1 MNPLFFQRL
10 SKPTVAA
17 VFTAAI
23 LGAQQS
29 TPTHSPDATAAPPV
43 VAKRQPPS
51 GGTSTI
57 RKQLAIPSATDLQQT
72 MAILQ
77 TAGPG
82 SVPDLQNLP
91 NTPSPLGAAPVLS
104 GGSQSALP
112 KDFHPRHD
120 VALPAL
126 GKVAVAL
133 NDAWVNSSD
142 APSMGKDGRVIYT
155 YGSGLPLIV
164 CEPLRIT
171 TIELQP
177 GEKFTSEPEIAD
189 SVRWMSSPSVA
200 GSGDAAQTLIL
211 LKPKYAGLD
220 TNLVLTTDRRIY
232 YLRLVSKPDEYLA
245 RVAFTYPDD
254 QRSAEWRK
262 YQADQKRY
270 EEEHRQ
276 KEAVARTTQNETNIT
291 MGYRFKGPRTYFQPV
306 SAYDDG
312 TFTYIQLPDQVKNY
326 GAPVLMIKGPNGL
339 EPVAYDARGTT
350 YVVHR
355 LFYKAAL
362 VSGTGKHAK
371 VVYIISPRGEIDHTS
386 AKTKQGGAGTSQPG
400 A

>member
-1 MNPLFFQRL
+1 MIPFFQQRL
-10 SKPTVAA
+10 SNPVVAA
-17 VFTAAI
+17 VFTTAT
-23 LGAQQS
+23 LFGQQPQS
-29 TPTHSPDATAAPPV
+29 GHNVDSSAGPQI
-43 VAKRQPPS
+43 VAKRQPPPADTAS
-51 GGTSTI
+51 PQRQIS
-57 RKQLAIPSATDLQQT
+57 IPSAADLQHT
-72 MAILQ
+72 MAVLQ
-77 TAGPG
+77 TAGANA
-82 SVPDLQNLP
+82 VPDLPSTNP
-91 NTPSPLGAAPVLS
+91 VVVGNGTPANGTAV
-104 GGSQSALP
+104 P
-112 KDFHPRHD
+112 KDFHPKHD
-120 VALPAL
+120 VALPAP

-133 NDAWVNSSD
+133 NEGWVNSSD
-142 APSMGKDGRVIYT
+142 APTIDKDGRVVYT

-177 GEKFTSEPEIAD
+177 GEKLTGEPEIAD

-200 GSGDAAQTLIL
+200 GSGDTAQTLIL

-245 RVAFTYPDD
+245 RVAFTYPED
-254 QRSAEWRK
+254 QRTAEWKK

-270 EEEHRQ
+270 EDELHR
-276 KEAVARTTQNETNIT
+276 KEAAARTTQNDTDIT
-291 MGYRFKGPRTYFQPV
+291 MGYKFKGPHTYFLPV
-306 SAYDDG
+306 NAYDDG

-326 GAPVLMIKGPNGL
+326 DAPVLMIKGPNGL

-371 VVYIISPRGEIDHTS
+371 VVYIISPRSEIDPTS
-386 AKTKQGGAGTSQPG
+386 ARAKQKGASSSNPG